1 MLNQLLMV
9 LEDNVTVLLVSTD
22 YSLPLLAIFP
32 LKPPIFVFKDKIV
45 VEREICQ
52 AFFLEKVCLT
62 SLSSLMIR
70 SLTDNFHA

>member
-1 MLNQLLMV
+1 MV

-22 YSLPLLAIFP
+22 YFRSPCHLSYFQATD
-32 LKPPIFVFKDKIV
+32 FVFKDKIV

-62 SLSSLMIR
+62 SL
-70 SLTDNFHA
+70 F